1 MTSGCNVILLL
12 LWIPAPHPQG
22 GEGTFCHTAQSSGQE
37 GELIRVES
45 IGPSLCCMAWVPE
58 GHQEGGPET
67 HNTQSRAE
75 GNFRLI
81 CKKKSKP
88 WPRLQPQIS
97 HKGVGAAPPQP
108 HTLTSQVPRVG
119 QLPWFPQR
127 TLCSQP
133 RMPLMA
139 FLPMRGCEMDFY
151 LSYSEHPPGLSAR
164 LSAWL

>member
-45 IGPSLCCMAWVPE
+45 IGPSLCCVAWVPE

-67 HNTQSRAE
+67 HSTQSRAE

-81 CKKKSKP
+81 CKKKIQTLAKTSAP
-88 WPRLQPQIS
+88 NLSQGCRSSNPPTPHPDQP
-97 HKGVGAAPPQP
+97 GAQGGPTALVPPENTLLPAQNATHGFSP
-108 HTLTSQVPRVG
+108 H
-119 QLPWFPQR
+119 
-127 TLCSQP
+127 
-133 RMPLMA
+133 A
-139 FLPMRGCEMDFY
+139 
-151 LSYSEHPPGLSAR
+151 GL
-164 LSAWL
+164 